1 MSTEQES
8 QRDLPLDAAAAD
20 EVVGGRSVKRQT
32 KKTGHHLASPKPNPP
47 APAPVVA
54 PPLGLGMGPDPDYPN
69 PDTDTG
75 DPTA

>member
-1 MSTEQES
+1 MSTEKES
-8 QRDLPLDAAAAD
+8 QRDLPLDAGAAD

-32 KKTGHHLASPKPNPP
+32 KKTAHHLTSPKQNPP
-47 APAPVVA
+47 APVAA

-75 DPTA
+75 DPNA